1 MTCLQGRGGGQVLSA
16 EFAEYL
22 AIFLPP
28 ALSCLSH
35 TLEPARHVTHAALAG
50 LFSSRMWFCVSWS
63 WCWLKSFLKECAG
76 GRGRRPP
83 PPPESCQLCPRS
95 PPTQSA
101 LGIAGFILRSFWC
114 PPSSLEIR
122 LFWNEGQHLKT
133 SVQGNFTYEMV
144 SCGFIPETVF
154 NFCIPSNDLA
164 RSRLITG
171 IQVMSVEWLNA
182 PEGPYWSHPLSFQP
196 STWVPAEGRDSDSS
210 SMAPDGQA

>member
-1 MTCLQGRGGGQVLSA
+1 MWRT
-16 EFAEYL
+16 
-22 AIFLPP
+22 PP
-28 ALSCLSH
+28 SQAYS
-35 TLEPARHVTHAALAG
+35 LAG
-50 LFSSRMWFCVSWS
+50 CGSVFHGPGVGWRAFSRSVQEDVEGD
-63 WCWLKSFLKECAG
+63 L
-76 GRGRRPP
+76 P